1 MKAETR
7 SGLLPHGAPA
17 PFRED
22 ARRRM
27 LFACMAVSIALHAVV
42 LTGFRGLRT
51 VEHTKE
57 VKVLTAALASKP
69 AHPMAPAVMPKLVQ
83 RPRWKANPETAQP
96 VLAGPEL
103 PADGNARRT
112 DSAPSLLVPE
122 AVSAS
127 PETASTPAP
136 SPETAMAG
144 GVDAGL
150 LEKYRLALIDA
161 ARRYKRY
168 PTHAVERGW
177 QGRVEIRLVV
187 GSNGNI
193 SSALIKRSS
202 NYQILDD
209 QALDMVKKGTGR
221 EPIPWALRGREF
233 TLDIPVIFELQTG

>member
-1 MKAETR
+1 MKAETL
-7 SGLLPHGAPA
+7 SGLLSHGAPA
-17 PFRED
+17 AFRED
-22 ARRRM
+22 AQRRM
-27 LFACMAVSIALHAVV
+27 LFACLAVSIALHAAV
-42 LTGFRGLRT
+42 LAGFRGLRP

-69 AHPMAPAVMPKLVQ
+69 ADPMAPAVMPKLLQ

-96 VLAGPEL
+96 VLADPKLSAYE
-103 PADGNARRT
+103 NAPRT
-112 DSAPSLLVPE
+112 DPTPSLLVPE
-122 AVSAS
+122 AASAA
-127 PETASTPAP
+127 PETTSTPAP
-136 SPETAMAG
+136 RPETAVAG
-144 GVDAGL
+144 GVDASL

-193 SSALIKRSS
+193 SSALVKSSS
-202 NYQILDD
+202 NYRILDD

-221 EPIPWALRGREF
+221 EPIPSALRGREF

>member
-1 MKAETR
+1 MKAKTR

-27 LFACMAVSIALHAVV
+27 LVACMAVSIALHAAV
-42 LTGFRGLRT
+42 LTGFRGLRPA
-51 VEHTKE
+51 EHTKQ
-57 VKVLTAALASKP
+57 VKALTAALASKP
-69 AHPMAPAVMPKLVQ
+69 AHPMAPAVMPRLLQ
-83 RPRWKANPETAQP
+83 RPQWKANPETAQP
-96 VLAGPEL
+96 VLVDPEL
-103 PADGNARRT
+103 PAYENARR
-112 DSAPSLLVPE
+112 AEPSPSSPLPE
-122 AVSAS
+122 AASAL

-136 SPETAMAG
+136 SPEKATAG

-161 ARRYKRY
+161 VRRYKRY

-177 QGRVEIRLVV
+177 QGRVEVRLVV

-221 EPIPWALRGREF
+221 EPVPSALRGREF